1 MESPAALSEQTRPP
15 DINLFVLEKERL
27 PRIGDPVAP
36 WMYRGW
42 LLWQVQLADHH
53 PMLPH
58 RWDHY
63 MRTFEAG
70 HLLDDAI
77 PQIRFVECPPPGG
90 RKMIDKC
97 LGLISFRE
105 SPWSAFN
112 RFVDWLAWGLAVSRE
127 MPEFDEMTQESLYRT
142 FNLEPLLLE
151 PHDYL
156 GTMLAEHRTGG
167 WNPHAFFPTPHNV
180 TEFMVQMTLGA
191 GGDRT
196 QTDPRDPRLQ
206 TVLDPCVG
214 TGRML
219 LHASNFSYCL
229 YGCDIDPLVAMIT
242 RINGALYA
250 PWLAFP
256 FSETVLGVALPPPPS
271 APLPIPEEH
280 QPSDNASLFRCDDRG
295 QGLLFS

>member
-1 MESPAALSEQTRPP
+1 MSLPGLAPETSSGP
-15 DINLFVLEKERL
+15 DINLFVLKEGRL
-27 PRIGDPVAP
+27 PRLGDGVHP
-36 WMYRGW
+36 WLYRGW

-63 MRTFEAG
+63 MRTLEAG
-70 HLLDDAI
+70 HLLDEAI
-77 PQIRFVECPPPGG
+77 PEIRFEECPATGG
-90 RKMIDKC
+90 RRMIDRC
-97 LGLISFRE
+97 LGFISHRE

-127 MPEFDEMTQESLYRT
+127 MPEFDETTQESLYRT

-156 GTMLAEHRTGG
+156 GTILAEHRTGG

-180 TEFMVQMTLGA
+180 TECMVQMTR
-191 GGDRT
+191 GDST
-196 QTDPRDPRLQ
+196 QNSAKDPRLQ
-206 TVLDPCVG
+206 TILDPCVG

-242 RINGALYA
+242 RINSALYA

-256 FSETVLGVALPPPPS
+256 FSKGVLGRPLPPPPP
-271 APLPIPEEH
+271 APLPLPEEAI
-280 QPSDNASLFRCDDRG
+280 PSGGETLFRCDDRG